1 MANLASRYVALFVE
15 TNYGATPGSGSPTY
29 IYGEVDEESMKQEFD
44 LMDREDFTRYGK
56 RKTVVGS
63 YRATG
68 DLGLALQGDEFCGRL
83 IGAVFGANTH
93 AGSGPYTNTLAEITE
108 ETNYPSFNVVVGRDG
123 REHRYLGQVLNE
135 LSIGAN
141 INEYVMLS
149 ASFMGAG
156 EDNSA
161 EHALAAPS
169 ASDLHTGDA
178 FHFKDARVN
187 FESKHSG
194 SNFSE
199 RVKSVELTFSLNRDM
214 DNSYALGS
222 QTCTRAPPPTLRE
235 ISGTIEFNQIIHS
248 TSFSETDL
256 RSANNEPF
264 YDELSDGLLVD
275 GSSSNPALS
284 LRFLGGTNEELMI
297 NIYKIQYEPMD
308 TTISG
313 RDTQTISLSFYALFD
328 ETEGAMADALWSTT
342 DATDILS

>member
-15 TNYGATPGSGSPTY
+15 SNYGETPGSPTY

-83 IGAVFGANTH
+83 IGAAFGSNTH
-93 AGSGPYTNTLAEITE
+93 AGAAAPYTNTLTE
-108 ETNYPSFNVVVGRDG
+108 TTDEANYPSFNIVVGRDG

-161 EHALAAPS
+161 EHALASPS
-169 ASDLHTGDA
+169 ASDLHINDA
-178 FHFKDARVN
+178 FHFKDAKVN
-187 FESKHSG
+187 FESKYNSG
-194 SNFSE
+194 APNLSE
-199 RVKSVELTFSLNRDM
+199 FVKSVELTINLNRDM
-214 DNSYALGS
+214 DNSYALAS

-235 ISGTIEFNQIIHS
+235 ISGSIEFNRVINQA
-248 TSFSETDL
+248 DV
-256 RSANNEPF
+256 ADNEPF

-275 GSSSNPALS
+275 GDSTNPAIS
-284 LRFLGGTNEELMI
+284 LQFDGATNEKLVI
-297 NIYKIQYEPMD
+297 NIYKVQYEPMD
-308 TTISG
+308 TNVSG
-313 RDTQTISLSFYALFD
+313 RDTQTMSLSFYALFD
-328 ETEGAMADALWSTT
+328 ETEGAMADAEWTTT